1 MDQAAFQQRV
11 SDFSNATPE
20 DQDVQLRAALVSA
33 APQQVKDALASPE
46 VKNNVGPVYFPGV
59 NDHDRMALYTTILWM
74 LAVLCV
80 IALVGGAVALVA
92 GKESAAFFTF
102 AGLALGGITGILVP
116 SPTSSGSSG

>member
-1 MDQAAFQQRV
+1 MDQVKLKQSV
-11 SDFSNATPE
+11 SDFANATPE
-20 DQDVQLRAALVSA
+20 DQDVKLRAALVSA
-33 APQQVKDALASPE
+33 DPQKVKAALASPE
-46 VKNNVGPVYFPGV
+46 VKSNLGPVFFPGV
-59 NDHDRMALYTTILWM
+59 SDHDRMDLYKTILWM